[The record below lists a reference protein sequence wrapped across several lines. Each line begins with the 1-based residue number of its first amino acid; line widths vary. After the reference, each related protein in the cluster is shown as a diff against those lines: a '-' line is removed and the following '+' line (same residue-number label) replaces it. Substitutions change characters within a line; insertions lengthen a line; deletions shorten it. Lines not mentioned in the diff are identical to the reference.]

1 MITDCLPN
9 MYSFDQN
16 NHNVL
21 LFSAFCP
28 QKEKKEN
35 IGLST
40 IEENRL
46 SKKRLFEKKKD
57 TFLKHE

>member
-1 MITDCLPN
+1 
-9 MYSFDQN
+9 MYFSDQN

-21 LFSAFCP
+21 LISAFCP
-28 QKEKKEN
+28 QKYKKED

-46 SKKRLFEKKKD
+46 SKKRLFEKKTVFFK
-57 TFLKHE
+57 T